1 MEPQDWPLGL
11 EHPGYTRE
19 VEDLR
24 QAYVSNPTT
33 DNLVAL
39 MTQVQ
44 SSEVKSPKFPSFG
57 TIWNAVNS
65 MSKSATATEKTAMRP
80 VFFLVL
86 DIIEEIGDP
95 WFSPNIDA
103 IPYEFME
110 DSAAKARDI
119 FGMNNQITAKLYLL
133 LIFSSMD
140 PKSSIKEFLNAGG
153 STQDLKHM
161 FRTQVPRPDTGLF
174 VDTNLDEDSIRD
186 IRYFFTFSLILRET
200 GQFNLAQR
208 SLQVAHDWSTDA
220 QVDQVYQQ
228 RRGPAGS
235 VIDLVLNHARIL
247 RELADL
253 TQERGLE
260 AEPLSYIAQ
269 SAALELGQRQVLCLD
284 DAYVAYLRFV
294 SIHPGFGPLQ
304 LNDLLSEQPLAARHV
319 SSVAAMIRI
328 KALLAARNTTD
339 NNMQRATQFLNF
351 GLQFTQEQL
360 ANLDHNDITEAAFES
375 TIELSI
381 YKIALEQLRITLLYS
396 RTNSGQSQM
405 EAYLELI
412 KTVRQNDLEDVADS
426 MYTTAFARVTE
437 VMDSTSRTE
446 GDMPVA
452 TRALF
457 ERAADEILGGDRDSW
472 QTQITNESFAPVS
485 ADFFEVLARF
495 YLRRGDLANF
505 LPSLLTSLYLEN
517 LHKKKMPRDA
527 GLEEKAQKV
536 LGRLEA
542 SLGSHAEENGQF
554 AKLADFV
561 SGNQHE
567 LFLLSQINSQAGD
580 GTEEARAPASLMEQ
594 TKRILLANFT
604 KKINLLKQCLAIT
617 VVQQAME

>member
-24 QAYVSNPTT
+24 QAYISNPNT

-86 DIIEEIGDP
+86 DIIEEMRDP
-95 WFSPNIDA
+95 WFSPKIDP
-103 IPYEFME
+103 IPYGFLE

-140 PKSSIKEFLNAGG
+140 SKISIREFLNAGG
-153 STQDLKHM
+153 STQDLKRM

-186 IRYFFTFSLILRET
+186 IRYFFMFSLILRET
-200 GQFNLAQR
+200 GEFNLAQR

-220 QVDQVYQQ
+220 QDDPVYQQ
-228 RRGPAGS
+228 RRGQSGS
-235 VIDLVLNHARIL
+235 IIDLVSNHARIL

-260 AEPLSYIAQ
+260 AEPLSYLAQ
-269 SAALELGQRQVLCLD
+269 SASLELANRRVLGLD
-284 DAYVAYLRFV
+284 HAYVAYLKFV
-294 SIHPGFGPLQ
+294 STHPGFGPLQ
-304 LNDLLSEQPLAARHV
+304 LKELLSERPLAVRHLF
-319 SSVAAMIRI
+319 SVAAMLRI
-328 KALLAARNTTD
+328 KALLAARNSNT
-339 NNMQRATQFLNF
+339 QRATQFLDF
-351 GLQFTQEQL
+351 GLQHTQEQL
-360 ANLDHNDITEAAFES
+360 ANLDHDDITESVFEP
-375 TIELSI
+375 TISI
-381 YKIALEQLRITLLYS
+381 SLYKIALEQLRISLTNPAG
-396 RTNSGQSQM
+396 NSGQSQM
-405 EAYLELI
+405 EAYLKLI
-412 KTVRQNDLEDVADS
+412 KTVRLNDLQEFADS
-426 MYTTAFARVTE
+426 MYPQAFVRVTE
-437 VMDSTSRTE
+437 LMDSISRKE
-446 GDMPVA
+446 GDMGAA

-457 ERAADEILGGDRDSW
+457 QRAAGEMLDMGRDRQINDEY
-472 QTQITNESFAPVS
+472 FAPSS

-495 YLRRGDLANF
+495 YLRGGDMANF
-505 LPSLLTSLYLEN
+505 LPSLLTSLYLEH

-542 SLGSHAEENGQF
+542 SLESQAAEENGQF

-561 SGNQHE
+561 SGNQHQ
-567 LFLLSQINSQAGD
+567 LLLLSQINSQAGD
-580 GTEEARAPASLMEQ
+580 GTEEARAPASLVEQ
-594 TKRILLANFT
+594 TKRILLANFA
-604 KKINLLKQCLAIT
+604 KKINLLRQCLAIT
-617 VVQQAME
+617 VVQQALE